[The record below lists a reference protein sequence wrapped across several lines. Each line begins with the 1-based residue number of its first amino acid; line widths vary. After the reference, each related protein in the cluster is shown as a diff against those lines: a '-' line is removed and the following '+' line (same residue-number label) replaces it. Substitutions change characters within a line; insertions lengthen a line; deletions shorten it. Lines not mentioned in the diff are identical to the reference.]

1 MRHTADPFPGLH
13 CEALW
18 VWSHHRLSW
27 WVRPYTAP
35 QPGACH
41 VPKYDGGA
49 VTGVEGE
56 HLLGDEA
63 TAQSVERLTFE
74 HSEGQGL

>member
-1 MRHTADPFPGLH
+1 MHHIAGPFPGLH

-18 VWSHHRLSW
+18 VWSHRPLFWCVRL
-27 WVRPYTAP
+27 YIAP
-35 QPGACH
+35 QLGTYHAL
-41 VPKYDGGA
+41 KYDGGA

-63 TAQSVERLTFE
+63 TAQSVERLTSE